1 MNDFGSKLEGG
12 VLGEEGIQQGYQ
24 YFPHFRALHPD
35 TKYQVYRELK
45 HDRGVVELT
54 VFYREPDKD
63 KMRVDAEFDILNA
76 DDLGPHNIR
85 ITYWGSAVR
94 F

>member
-1 MNDFGSKLEGG
+1 MNDFTSPQMG
-12 VLGEEGIQQGYQ
+12 VLNEDGIRQGYE

-45 HDRGVVELT
+45 HEKNVVELT
-54 VFYREPDKD
+54 IFYREPGEDK
-63 KMRVDAEFDILNA
+63 KRVDAEFDIEDQ
-76 DDLGPHNIR
+76 DDLGPHTIR
-85 ITYWGSAVR
+85 IVYWGSAVR